1 MINDSMNYKRITIFA
16 KDTQND
22 MKRFIGHTILI
33 LLAEIFLFCP
43 TTMSQNNPY
52 KINR

>member
-22 MKRFIGHTILI
+22 MKRFIGPNTIGGNI
-33 LLAEIFLFCP
+33 SFLP
-43 TTMSQNNPY
+43 DNDESKQSL
-52 KINR
+52 

>member
-22 MKRFIGHTILI
+22 MKRFIGHTIGGNI
-33 LLAEIFLFCP
+33 SFLP
-43 TTMSQNNPY
+43 DNDESKQSL
-52 KINR
+52 